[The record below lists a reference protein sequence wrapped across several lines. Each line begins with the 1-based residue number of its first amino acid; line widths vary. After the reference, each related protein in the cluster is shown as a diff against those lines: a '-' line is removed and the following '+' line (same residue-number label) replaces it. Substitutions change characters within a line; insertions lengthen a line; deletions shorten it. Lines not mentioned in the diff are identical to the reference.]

1 MKFSEQ
7 ELHASGA
14 ASPSGPRTSLI
25 PDALL
30 DLEVGGFSCVSWRCP
45 RFFPKKT
52 SFGKGTFGNPEGLN
66 SCFFEMIFWDAPLN
80 YKNKDN
86 TDILLIYWKFLAAM
100 CFDTFLLFVRMCLFE
115 FV

>member
-30 DLEVGGFSCVSWRCP
+30 DLEVRGFHIVRRLEMSANFSHISSLCWR
-45 RFFPKKT
+45 FL
-52 SFGKGTFGNPEGLN
+52 G
-66 SCFFEMIFWDAPLN
+66 
-80 YKNKDN
+80 
-86 TDILLIYWKFLAAM
+86 ILKA
-100 CFDTFLLFVRMCLFE
+100 
-115 FV
+115 